1 MLNTWLYNPDDSD
14 FEDFFEKIKCE
25 LLEDL
30 EHNGNELI
38 DFMTLETEEQYHEKV
53 KDVIKGNLSPSEM
66 IDWLDANLDHSMLLN
81 YIEDL
86 YNDCGI

>member
-1 MLNTWLYNPDDSD
+1 MYDYDDYCDAD
-14 FEDFFEKIKCE
+14 FNDFFDLVKDE
-25 LLEDL
+25 LLKEL

-53 KDVIKGNLSPSEM
+53 KDLIKGKINQSEM
-66 IDWLDANLDHSMLLN
+66 IDWLDAELDHSMLLN
-81 YIEDL
+81 YIEEL